1 MPPWKP
7 LSIVSEVCIHK
18 VWGAII
24 APTSGSFP
32 TMIFLS
38 GFLIH
43 CDLLLSFE
51 LMQDIFSEVSDFF
64 FFTLIVFIPILTNVF
79 KHFKYFVFGIFTWKM
94 CIATFP
100 HQSQQNFFLLIF
112 CTLILYVKKNNTQ
125 TFRTIYIDIKKKQN
139 SKINSAS
146 KLSYPSGKCFFPR

>member
-1 MPPWKP
+1 MCKESLPAVGLAYEEGIENLPPWKP

-64 FFTLIVFIPILTNVF
+64 FFYSDRIYT
-79 KHFKYFVFGIFTWKM
+79 YFNKRI
-94 CIATFP
+94 
-100 HQSQQNFFLLIF
+100 
-112 CTLILYVKKNNTQ
+112 
-125 TFRTIYIDIKKKQN
+125 
-139 SKINSAS
+139 
-146 KLSYPSGKCFFPR
+146 